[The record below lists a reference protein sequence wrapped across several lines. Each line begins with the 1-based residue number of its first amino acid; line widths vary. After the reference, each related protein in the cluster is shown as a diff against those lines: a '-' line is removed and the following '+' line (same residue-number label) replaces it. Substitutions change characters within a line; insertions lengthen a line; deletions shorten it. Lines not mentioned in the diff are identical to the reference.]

1 MTIEHKLKKADPD
14 SPNRC
19 KGLSHKGQSQ
29 CPYLAEQGHD
39 YCQRHLASHYT
50 NVEKKNVRNYQLTKY
65 QARVEDFA
73 DNSEVKS
80 LREEIGITRLLLETI
95 MNSCENSNKLI
106 IHTPQISD
114 LVMKIDK
121 LVNSCHRLEQ
131 STGLL
136 LEKQAAMTLGDAL
149 VEIISTHIE
158 DEDTIFQIAEDI
170 INKIAGK

>member
-1 MTIEHKLKKADPD
+1 
-14 SPNRC
+14 
-19 KGLSHKGQSQ
+19 
-29 CPYLAEQGHD
+29 
-39 YCQRHLASHYT
+39 
-50 NVEKKNVRNYQLTKY
+50 
-65 QARVEDFA
+65 
-73 DNSEVKS
+73 
-80 LREEIGITRLLLETI
+80 
-95 MNSCENSNKLI
+95 
-106 IHTPQISD
+106 
-114 LVMKIDK
+114 MKIDK